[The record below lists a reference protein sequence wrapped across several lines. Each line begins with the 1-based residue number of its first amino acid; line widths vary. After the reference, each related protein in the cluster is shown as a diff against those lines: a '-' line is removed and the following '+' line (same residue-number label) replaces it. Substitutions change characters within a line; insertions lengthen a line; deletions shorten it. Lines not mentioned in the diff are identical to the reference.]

1 MIDYWTDEILQWFN
15 YWIMEIRNYR
25 IMKLGNYRIMDLSKY
40 GLENGE
46 LIEWYNNGMMEC

>member
-1 MIDYWTDEILQWFN
+1 
-15 YWIMEIRNYR
+15 
-25 IMKLGNYRIMDLSKY
+25 MKLGNYRIMDLSKY